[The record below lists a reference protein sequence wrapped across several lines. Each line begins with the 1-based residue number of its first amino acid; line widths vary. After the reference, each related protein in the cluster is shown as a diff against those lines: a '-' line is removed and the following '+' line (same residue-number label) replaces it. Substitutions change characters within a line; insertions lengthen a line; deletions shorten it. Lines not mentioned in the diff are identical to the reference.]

1 METKEIIESLR
12 LCAEKLGCHRY
23 IVGNCVENISFGK
36 VLDEA
41 AERLEELEKQL
52 SQQQPEWI
60 SVEDR
65 LPEEKQELFM
75 CLMEREYFLVLR
87 GFYANSEWYVYTGV
101 NLYTQCD
108 DIPSFWVP
116 ASIIEPPKPK
126 EPTFKDVFLKAFPK
140 APIDE
145 DGIPK
150 ACIADVF
157 PWVKHKHCDGWMCF
171 EDWNQ
176 SYFEEE
182 EKE

>member
-1 METKEIIESLR
+1 MMETKEIIESLR

-60 SVEDR
+60 SVEDEPPKEPGR
-65 LPEEKQELFM
+65 ILINRKNSTRVNTYSYRGNEKELKNFAYWM
-75 CLMEREYFLVLR
+75 PMPI
-87 GFYANSEWYVYTGV
+87 A
-101 NLYTQCD
+101 
-108 DIPSFWVP
+108 P
-116 ASIIEPPKPK
+116 EPPKPK
-126 EPTFKDVFLKAFPK
+126 EPSFKDVFLKAFPK